1 METTES
7 STLFKFGN
15 GERVKSKILRKIPSI
30 IACKKIFIETYV
42 VHCKILL
49 LVRNDAMKKVGRRI
63 NFAIDIV
70 RNTVTQYS
78 EKSKIRCLHLWA
90 LLHTALK
97 SYKE

>member
-49 LVRNDAMKKVGRRI
+49 LVRNDTMKKVGRRI
-63 NFAIDIV
+63 NFATDIV
-70 RNTVTQYS
+70 RNIVTQYS
-78 EKSKIRCLHLWA
+78 ERSKI
-90 LLHTALK
+90 
-97 SYKE
+97 